1 MPMARHAPWPA
12 PSSRMR
18 RDRIVRER
26 RRAHRRV
33 KQIVEAGRA
42 DVGRYA
48 NAAGAR
54 RLRRRDRIPA
64 TRSGAAKRR
73 PATESTRVKK
83 KYKAVGGTRLDVPI
97 A

>member
-12 PSSRMR
+12 PSSWKR
-18 RDRIVRER
+18 RDHLVRER
-26 RRAHRRV
+26 RRAHRRI

-48 NAAGAR
+48 NAAGAKAAQTPR
-54 RLRRRDRIPA
+54 PNSCNAKWRCVVPAGRLIDSR
-64 TRSGAAKRR
+64 
-73 PATESTRVKK
+73 EK
-83 KYKAVGGTRLDVPI
+83 KYKAVGGSRLDASI